1 MKISINTNIINKS
14 KTGWKTPWNT
24 VDCSVAQLAEHVK
37 QGHAFSYAYSDGARD
52 SDNFLQADYLM
63 VDIDFESELTSLT
76 IQSAL
81 ESEFVKNFAGLVYT
95 TASHTDEQHHF
106 RLIFPL
112 ENPITDAGTL
122 KLATS
127 GLIRKFGGDRAC
139 TDAARVSFGNTNA
152 QTWIIGNHLPSD
164 EVKTLLA
171 QGNDLVAIQAAKIKN
186 EYGRDRSGQTV
197 RSNVKLSPNQLLST
211 ASGGTVTLKHAQ
223 RMTKVHCPVHIDKNP
238 SAFVTR
244 GATGGVGVHCQACS
258 CTYWADRTETAFD
271 LGRFNNIID
280 SRVLPPITSLPP
292 VRFANAVNS
301 MFDMGIPDDPYT
313 LTLNFL
319 TNDLK
324 EFSTRTCTPYLQ
336 KPDIL
341 LPGSILIRS
350 PKGSGKTQ
358 LLQEIVATAKQE
370 NKSVL
375 VVGHRTTLLQGLA
388 QRLGIDCYIEDG
400 VDLED
405 ETDESPS
412 PRKGRKQRRPSKYF
426 AICAD
431 SVERRMN
438 TAIMRYDIVII
449 DEAEQVL
456 GHIFDSDTMRK
467 DRVATFDKLRYF
479 IRNAQFRYYLD
490 ADLNLPTLMFAKL
503 IGSVHRDDV
512 TTLIVNDPLPLAKE
526 ALLYQSRYHLISEM
540 MSAVEQK
547 KRVYICTNS
556 RRDALTLTEAINHEF
571 DGQRRVM
578 TITSENSKTPEVAAF
593 LRDIKN
599 EYLNYDVLIA
609 SPSIGTGVDI
619 TFDENAE
626 MVDAVFG
633 IFHPQV
639 NTHFDIDQQIYRV
652 RHPKEVHVWI
662 SNERFHV
669 ETDVEMIKHDIV
681 RFEQGMSHF
690 GEIDDSTGIPSPRRD
705 APFVHIY
712 SHILAYKRAS
722 MNNLRANW
730 TKLREANGWT
740 VKLIEK
746 DKEAVKIAKSMDDSA
761 RDRQHDRE
769 VNLVLNAPKI
779 GEHTAAVLRKLRES
793 STISPEEQAMIDR
806 YYAEDFFCVDAT
818 YENVSLFDKG
828 MLRDRFSRFES
839 VLELSGAKPTYA
851 RSIDEGGALFNRAQA
866 ELIASLLSAAGI
878 FSQTGARFD
887 CEKTYAASDL
897 KDFAEMC
904 LDRKSEIEQIL
915 PGMTIRAKL
924 MKNPTQQLGE
934 FLRYIGLAHDK
945 VETTRVNGNSPI
957 YHYRLVRGSVDC
969 LMSIRSAREAAMREK
984 IQQIIDSGK
993 FSENEMALALKKIEE
1008 KMTAK
1013 GLSSNTLPR
1022 KKKSK

>member
-1 MKISINTNIINKS
+1 MKISINKHIINKS
-14 KTGWKTPWNT
+14 KTGWNQPWNT
-24 VDCSVAQLAEHVK
+24 VDCSVAQLADHVK
-37 QGHAFSYAYSDGARD
+37 QGYAFSYAYSDEVRD

-63 VDIDFESELTSLT
+63 VDIDFESKLTSLT
-76 IQSAL
+76 IQAAL
-81 ESEFVKNFAGLVYT
+81 DSDFVKNFAGLVYT
-95 TASHTDEQHHF
+95 TASHTDEEHHF

-112 ENPITDAGTL
+112 EEPIIDAAAL
-122 KLATS
+122 KLATN

-139 TDAARVSFGNTNA
+139 TDAARVSFGNTDA

-171 QGNDLVAIQAAKIKN
+171 PGNDLVAIRAAKIKN
-186 EYGRDRSGQTV
+186 EYGRDRRGQTV

-211 ASGGTVTLKHAQ
+211 ASGGAIALKHAR
-223 RMTKVHCPVHIDKNP
+223 RMTKVHCPVHIDNNP
-238 SAFVTR
+238 SAFVVR
-244 GATGGVGVHCQACS
+244 SSIGGVGVRCHACS
-258 CTYWADRTETAFD
+258 CTYWADRSETEFD
-271 LGRFNNIID
+271 LGRFDQIINA
-280 SRVLPPITSLPP
+280 RILPPITSLPP
-292 VRFANAVNS
+292 VQFANAVS
-301 MFDMGIPDDPYT
+301 SVFDMGIPDDPYT

-336 KPDIL
+336 KPDFL

-358 LLQEIVATAKQE
+358 LLQEIVATAKNE

-400 VDLED
+400 VDLE
-405 ETDESPS
+405 EESDESPT
-412 PRKGRKQRRPSKYF
+412 PRKGRKQRRPSAYF

-431 SVERRMN
+431 SIDRRMN
-438 TAIMRYDIVII
+438 TEIMRYDIVII

-467 DRVATFDKLRYF
+467 DRVSTFDKLRYF
-479 IRNAQFRYYLD
+479 IRNAKFRYYLD

-503 IGSVHRDDV
+503 IGSVYPDDV
-512 TTLIVNDPLPLAKE
+512 TTLVVNDPMPLQQE
-526 ALLYQSRYHLISEM
+526 VPLYQSRYQLISQM
-540 MSAVEQK
+540 MAAVEQK

-556 RRDALTLTEAINHEF
+556 RREALTLAEVINHEF

-578 TITSENSKTPEVAAF
+578 TITSDNSKTPEVAAF

-599 EYLNYDVLIA
+599 EYLKYDVLIA

-639 NTHFDIDQQIYRV
+639 NTHFDIDQQICRV

-669 ETDVEMIKHDIV
+669 ETDIEMIKHDIV
-681 RFEQGMSHF
+681 QFEQGMSHF
-690 GEIDDSTGIPSPRRD
+690 GKLDDSTGIMSPRHD
-705 APFVHIY
+705 EPFVHIY
-712 SHILAYKRAS
+712 AHILAYKRAS
-722 MNNLRANW
+722 LNNLRANW

-746 DKEAVKIAKSMDDSA
+746 DSEAIKIAKSIDDSA

-769 VNLVLNAPKI
+769 VNMVLNADKI
-779 GEHTAAVLRKLRES
+779 NEHTAAVLRKLRES

-806 YYAEDFFCVDAT
+806 YYAEDFFCEDIT

-828 MLRDRFSRFES
+828 ALRDKFARFEGL
-839 VLELSGAKPTYA
+839 LELSGEKPTYA
-851 RSIDEGGALFNRAQA
+851 KSINEQGTSFNRRQA

-878 FSQTGARFD
+878 YSQTGGRFD
-887 CEKTYAASDL
+887 AGITYTSHNL
-897 KDFAEMC
+897 KAFSEMC
-904 LDRKSEIEQIL
+904 IDRKSEIEQIL
-915 PGMTIRAKL
+915 PGIRIRAKL
-924 MKNPTQQLGE
+924 MKNPMQQLGE
-934 FLRYIGLAHDK
+934 FLKYIGLTHDR
-945 VETTRVNGNSPI
+945 VETTRKNGERTI
-957 YHYRLVRGSVDC
+957 YHYRLDRESVER
-969 LMSIRSAREAAMREK
+969 LMSIRSAREAAMRKK
-984 IQQIIDSGK
+984 IQQIIDSEN
-993 FSENEMALALKKIEE
+993 FSEDEMKLALKKIEE
-1008 KMTAK
+1008 KRVAK
-1013 GLSSNTLPR
+1013 GLSVNTLPS
-1022 KKKSK
+1022 KKKRK